1 MSASTRGKLDRLIER
16 FTSRKLLV
24 WVVASGL
31 MVVGTLESGDWVI
44 VSALYLGGQSIIDA
58 VARLRGH
65 ND

>member
-1 MSASTRGKLDRLIER
+1 MSASTRGTLDRVVER

-31 MVVGTLESGDWVI
+31 MIVGTLESGDWVI

-58 VARLRGH
+58 VSRLRGY